1 MILNKI
7 ITTFKHYVVTSVIT
21 NSYSIG
27 DVSGKWYNE
36 LGSQMEI
43 FQSADGGLK
52 GVFMNSA
59 PGSTD
64 KDAESLIGSLGKGV
78 PATLGFVVNFEV
90 SLDMVTYYCSGF
102 AVYACRSFSRKS
114 SASTSLLVFFV
125 CSSVL
130 VLMHTLHSL
139 FVVK

>member
-1 MILNKI
+1 
-7 ITTFKHYVVTSVIT
+7 
-21 NSYSIG
+21 
-27 DVSGKWYNE
+27 
-36 LGSQMEI
+36 MEI
-43 FQSADGGLK
+43 FQSADGELK
-52 GVFMNSA
+52 GVYVNSA

-90 SLDMVTYYCSGF
+90 SLEMVTYYFSGF
-102 AVYACRSFSRKS
+102 AIYACCSFSRKRTA
-114 SASTSLLVFFV
+114 SAFRFFV